1 MSTVDRVQRSVM
13 DRMLR
18 GELPPG
24 RWLRQDDLA
33 EQLGVSK
40 IPVREALH
48 RLAAV
53 GLLRFEANRGV
64 MVPSLSAAEAEETYE
79 LRMAVEPLLLRRSIG
94 QMSIVDIA
102 EAEVALVGEG
112 MSLTEA
118 NWAFHHALYRASG
131 WARGLAIAEIL
142 HAAVA
147 PYVVLYTQGLGG
159 AQHSDDQH
167 AALLDH
173 CRGERTEAACNLLAA
188 HLKDAAAALID
199 FLTNQSG
206 P

>member
-1 MSTVDRVQRSVM
+1 MSTVERVQRSVM
-13 DRMLR
+13 DQMLR

-24 RWLRQDDLA
+24 KWLRQDDLA

-48 RLAAV
+48 RLAGV

-64 MVPSLSAAEAEETYE
+64 VVPSLSAAEAKEIYD
-79 LRMAVEPLLLRRSIG
+79 LRMAVEPLLLRQSIG
-94 QMSIVDIA
+94 LMSIVDVA
-102 EAEVALVGEG
+102 EAEVALVGTS
-112 MSLTEA
+112 MTLTEA

-131 WARGLAIAEIL
+131 WSRGLAMTEIL

-147 PYVVLYTQGLGG
+147 PYVVLYSYELGG
-159 AQHSDDQH
+159 AKHSDDQH

-173 CRGERTEAACNLLAA
+173 CRGKRTEAACQILAS
-188 HLKDAAAALID
+188 HLQDAAAALID
-199 FLTNQSG
+199 SLTRQ
-206 P
+206 

>member
-1 MSTVDRVQRSVM
+1 M
-13 DRMLR
+13 DQMLR

-24 RWLRQDDLA
+24 KWLRQDDLA

-48 RLAAV
+48 RLAGV

-64 MVPSLSAAEAEETYE
+64 VVPSLSAAEAQEIYD
-79 LRMAVEPLLLRRSIG
+79 LRMAVEPMLLRQSIG

-102 EAEVALVGEG
+102 EAGVALVGTS
-112 MSLTEA
+112 MTLTEA

-131 WARGLAIAEIL
+131 WSRGLAMTEIL

-147 PYVVLYTQGLGG
+147 PYVVLYTYGLGG
-159 AQHSDDQH
+159 AKHSNDQH

-173 CRGERTEAACNLLAA
+173 CRGKRTEAACKLLAA
-188 HLKDAAAALID
+188 HLQKPPRHSSILLHAIECPKPLE
-199 FLTNQSG
+199 
-206 P
+206 

>member
-1 MSTVDRVQRSVM
+1 ME
-13 DRMLR
+13 RMLR

-24 RWLRQDDLA
+24 KWLRQDDLA

-48 RLAAV
+48 RLAGV

-64 MVPSLSAAEAEETYE
+64 VVPSLSAAEAKEIYD
-79 LRMAVEPLLLRRSIG
+79 LRMAVEPLLLRQSIG

-102 EAEVALVGEG
+102 EAEVALVDKR
-112 MSLTEA
+112 MTMTEA

-131 WARGLAIAEIL
+131 WSRGLAMTEIL

-147 PYVVLYTQGLGG
+147 PYVVLYVYGLGG
-159 AQHSDDQH
+159 AKLSDQQHG
-167 AALLDH
+167 ALLDH
-173 CRGERTEAACNLLAA
+173 CRGERTEAACTLLAA
-188 HLKDAAAALID
+188 HLQDAAETLID
-199 FLTNQSG
+199 SLTNLSG